1 MGLEFFIAM
10 CVWASALSLVSTS
23 AANFI

>member
-1 MGLEFFIAM
+1 MGLAFFIAM
-10 CVWASALSLVSTS
+10 CVWASALGLVSTS